1 MDSTAMHQATAL
13 RDRYLQGSSSPGEI
27 NAIARVYAELR
38 TIPFAQALEE
48 VHDGLGYE
56 LLAGGEDAEALFPW
70 QEVSRS
76 LVPLGRQWING
87 V

>member
-1 MDSTAMHQATAL
+1 MHSAEQL

-27 NAIARVYAELR
+27 NAIARVYATLR
-38 TIPFAQALEE
+38 GIPFPQALEE

-56 LLAGGEDAEALFPW
+56 LVADTGQTEAGFPW
-70 QEVSRS
+70 AEVSRS

-87 V
+87 M